1 MAAGISLGAA
11 AVEGLHAQAKRA
23 GYVVAEINVNDQDGY
38 MKEFLPPAVK
48 AIEQAGGKYVVR
60 GGKTVSLQGEAP
72 PSRVVILRFE
82 SMDKAQASV
91 QFSGSEELPGHRR
104 KICNLPRFF
113 SRRRP
118 LMRGAYGP
126 LIVPFRDGKID
137 FGTIGKLIERQIT
150 EGNSWPAR
158 KRDEPMFSRRRRE
171 RTRSPTETAR
181 TGARGNVGGWFGQG
195 RLSSQ
200 RPLRRT
206 TGKRLNWQ
214 NGPAV
219 LRRLRWR
226 RAPKVEAPASYL
238 ATCYP
243 VIAGRRPSARSAYSH
258 VFVKSIADA
267 APTQP
272 FRSTH
277 RRTRESQ
284 NQWKP

>member
-1 MAAGISLGAA
+1 
-11 AVEGLHAQAKRA
+11 
-23 GYVVAEINVNDQDGY
+23 
-38 MKEFLPPAVK
+38 
-48 AIEQAGGKYVVR
+48 
-60 GGKTVSLQGEAP
+60 
-72 PSRVVILRFE
+72 
-82 SMDKAQASV
+82 
-91 QFSGSEELPGHRR
+91 
-104 KICNLPRFF
+104 
-113 SRRRP
+113 
-118 LMRGAYGP
+118 MRGAYGP

-150 EGNSWPAR
+150 EGTHGLLVNATSQCFRAGGENGP
-158 KRDEPMFSRRRRE
+158 EVQRRRPGPEPGR
-171 RTRSPTETAR
+171 
-181 TGARGNVGGWFGQG
+181 NVGGWFGQG